1 MEISISNIAWDI
13 NIEKKIISILKKKN
27 IRYVDIA
34 PTKYFKNIKD
44 VTDRDVLKIK
54 DYWNNEGI
62 KFYGMQSLLYGVQ
75 DLNIFSSEKDQKY
88 ILEYLEK
95 VFKIGNLLG
104 TSKVVFGSPKNRDRK
119 NLDNKIALEVAT
131 NFFRNLSDLGENFG
145 QIICLEPNPIEYGC
159 NFMTSTSEAAKVVKA
174 VDRKAIRLQLD
185 TGTILVNNEDI
196 ELICQQYKD
205 LISHIHLSQPG
216 LLPVY
221 LAGSS
226 HLKIA
231 NTIKNNFE
239 NQVVTIEMLTK
250 DSKNPIIDITKSIDL
265 VKELY

>member
-13 NIEKKIISILKKKN
+13 NIDKKIISILKRKN
-27 IRYVDIA
+27 VRYIDIA
-34 PTKYFKNIKD
+34 PTKYFQNIRD
-44 VTDRDVLKIK
+44 IPERDVLKIK

-62 KFYGMQSLLYGVQ
+62 SFYGMQSLLFGVQ

-95 VFKIGNLLG
+95 IFKIGNLLG
-104 TSKVVFGSPKNRDRK
+104 TSKVVFGSPKNRDKK
-119 NLDNKIALEVAT
+119 NLDDKIAFQVAT
-131 NFFRNLSDLGENFG
+131 NFFRKLSDLGEIFG
-145 QIICLEPNPIEYGC
+145 QIICLEPNPTEYGC

-174 VDRKAIRLQLD
+174 VNRKAIRLQLD

-196 ELICQQYKD
+196 ELICQKFKD

-221 LAGSS
+221 LDGSS
-226 HLKIA
+226 HINIA
-231 NTIKNNFE
+231 RTIKNNFE
-239 NQVVTIEMLTK
+239 DQVVTIEMLTK
-250 DSKNPIIDITKSIDL
+250 NSKDPIIDISKSIDII
-265 VKELY
+265 KELY

>member
-13 NIEKKIISILKKKN
+13 NIDKKVISILKRKN
-27 IRYVDIA
+27 VRYIDIA
-34 PTKYFKNIKD
+34 PTKYFKNIRD
-44 VTDRDVLKIK
+44 VSDRDVLKIK

-62 KFYGMQSLLYGVQ
+62 SFYGMQSLLFGVQ

-95 VFKIGNLLG
+95 IFKIGKLLG

-119 NLDNKIALEVAT
+119 NLDDKIAFQIAT
-131 NFFRNLSDLGENFG
+131 NFFRKLSDLGEIFG

-196 ELICQQYKD
+196 ELVCQQFKD

-216 LLPVY
+216 LLPIY
-221 LAGSS
+221 LNESS
-226 HLKIA
+226 HIKIA
-231 NTIKNNFE
+231 RTIKNNFK

-250 DSKNPIIDITKSIDL
+250 NSKDPIIDITKSIDL
-265 VKELY
+265 VKEIY